1 MVDIVKMEAQL
12 VLHEG
17 LKLHMYL
24 DTEGYDT
31 LGVGYNVSSR
41 GLDAFASIIDRD
53 LRWKKGDYG
62 THLITKQE
70 ALKVCRADILRV
82 EAATRMHLPFYDQL
96 DLVRQRV
103 VIDMAFNM
111 GLKALGFRNT
121 IAAAQIRDWST
132 TTREMYKSKWSRQV
146 GDGPGGKRDRVD
158 RLAQMVLTGQ
168 EPTDIPAV

>member
-24 DTEGYDT
+24 DTEGNDT
-31 LGVGYNVSSR
+31 LGVGYNASSR
-41 GLDAFASIIDRD
+41 GLDAFAQIIDRD
-53 LRWKKGDYG
+53 LRWMKGDYG
-62 THLITKQE
+62 TSIISRPE
-70 ALKVCRADILRV
+70 ALKMCRADIQRV
-82 EAATRMHLPFYDQL
+82 EAATRIHFAMYDQL
-96 DLVRQRV
+96 DPVRQRV

-111 GLKALGFRNT
+111 GLKALGFRNA
-121 IAAAQIRDWST
+121 IAAAQVRDWSAT
-132 TTREMYKSKWSRQV
+132 SREMYKSKWSRQV

-168 EPTDIPAV
+168 EPTDIPAI

>member
-1 MVDIVKMEAQL
+1 MVDLKKMEAQL

-31 LGVGYNVSSR
+31 LGVGYNVSAR

-62 THLITKQE
+62 TSLITRAE
-70 ALKVCRADILRV
+70 ALAVCRADILRV
-82 EAATRMHLPFYDQL
+82 EAATRLHFSIYDQL
-96 DLVRQRV
+96 DPVRQRV
-103 VIDMAFNM
+103 VLDMAFNM
-111 GLKALGFRNT
+111 GLKALGFRNA
-121 IAAAQIRDWST
+121 IAAAKARDWSAT
-132 TTREMYKSKWSRQV
+132 SREMYKSKWSRQV
-146 GDGPGGKRDRVD
+146 GDGPGGKRDRCD

-168 EPTDIPAV
+168 EPTDIPAI